1 MKNFSKC
8 LKNEE
13 LILMRLQGVDG
24 MEYDLKMFLILR
36 FDWFVII
43 GCVKVGL
50 FFNRLIDEVH

>member
-43 GCVKVGL
+43 ECVKVGL
-50 FFNRLIDEVH
+50 IFLIDS